1 MHKDTI
7 KLFQIYLRDKEVEK
21 IAYHGEIFRA
31 KTTKTFP
38 SLDLALG
45 LVLATNGPRFHA
57 SPTWFQSTSSH
68 ENRAPVQNRHFVV
81 QSERDPQLRSIS
93 VCNGS

>member
-7 KLFQIYLRDKEVEK
+7 KLFQMYLRPKEVGK
-21 IAYHGEIFRA
+21 IAYHGEILQA

-57 SPTWFQSTSSH
+57 SPTWFQSTSSQG
-68 ENRAPVQNRHFVV
+68 NRAPERACSKSTFPEHLSHLRHFC
-81 QSERDPQLRSIS
+81 L
-93 VCNGS
+93 